1 MNVQQLSFAVNQRQE
16 SDRDIVVCV
25 QVGARASI
33 IVAIV
38 LHGNQGRK
46 VSTRITQGDRALPA
60 ETLLP

>member
-1 MNVQQLSFAVNQRQE
+1 MDVQQLSLAVNQRQE
-16 SDRDIVVCV
+16 SDSDIIVGV
-25 QVGARASI
+25 QVGARTSI

-46 VSTRITQGDRALPA
+46 VSTRVTQGYGALPA